1 MLSHLRN
8 PLAERNKII
17 CKFDT
22 KSEFHT
28 IRRYELKKKGIRE
41 TELRGSLHLLSSV
54 WGSSYHLVTEGS
66 GNFNNPFYC
75 NIGMV
80 MLVWIPTICY
90 YLFPGCK

>member
-28 IRRYELKKKGIRE
+28 IRRYELKKKKE
-41 TELRGSLHLLSSV
+41 
-54 WGSSYHLVTEGS
+54 
-66 GNFNNPFYC
+66 
-75 NIGMV
+75 
-80 MLVWIPTICY
+80 
-90 YLFPGCK
+90 

>member
-41 TELRGSLHLLSSV
+41 TELRGSVHLLSSV
-54 WGSSYHLVTEGS
+54 
-66 GNFNNPFYC
+66 
-75 NIGMV
+75 
-80 MLVWIPTICY
+80 
-90 YLFPGCK
+90 

>member
-41 TELRGSLHLLSSV
+41 TELRGSYL
-54 WGSSYHLVTEGS
+54 GEFLVMST
-66 GNFNNPFYC
+66 
-75 NIGMV
+75 
-80 MLVWIPTICY
+80 WIESFKLI
-90 YLFPGCK
+90 